1 MSKFDIDKTLARLNE
16 GVLADRVVATGF
28 LEPELAAQLASRLR
42 QRDIS
47 VHLSGG
53 FAGARRR
60 VLTAFP
66 EHIPEATTKLSA
78 LYSPEAQHDSLR
90 TALENHGIAADN
102 LGDTREYQEGAAL
115 VLLHSVVAKA
125 LTLEKLEGKPVTL
138 QEISLDYLASGKSSR
153 LQVIVPSLRV
163 DALGAKA
170 FKKSRSYFTKGIA
183 GGKVSLNGVKAGKSA
198 SAEVGDEIYAEGLGR
213 AWLLE
218 VQGTTKKGNFRTI
231 IEVETV

>member
-1 MSKFDIDKTLARLNE
+1 MSKLDVDKTLARLAE

-28 LEPELAAQLASRLR
+28 LEPEVAAQLASRLR

-66 EHIPEATTKLSA
+66 EHIPEATTKLTA
-78 LYSPEAQHDSLR
+78 LYAPEAQHDMLR
-90 TALENHGIAADN
+90 VALETHGIAADN
-102 LGDTREYQEGAAL
+102 LGDTRDYQEGSAL
-115 VLLHSVVAKA
+115 VLLHSVVEKA
-125 LTLEKLEGKPVTL
+125 LTLEKLEGKPVSL

-153 LQVIVPSLRV
+153 IQVIVPSLRV

-170 FKKSRSYFTKGIA
+170 FKKSRSYFSKGIA
-183 GGKVSLNGVKAGKSA
+183 GGKVSLNGVKAGKSV

-218 VQGTTKKGNFRTI
+218 VQGTTKKGNVRTI
-231 IEVETV
+231 LEVETV